1 MTQNAITAETH
12 PLINV
17 IEENIYENKNHL
29 KLDNLSSKRINFGIC
44 GTNRID
50 TVLFGTDKNHL

>member
-29 KLDNLSSKRINFGIC
+29 KLDNLSSKRIQ
-44 GTNRID
+44 
-50 TVLFGTDKNHL
+50 

>member
-17 IEENIYENKNHL
+17 IEENKYENKNHL
-29 KLDNLSSKRINFGIC
+29 KLDNLSSKRIVTFKRIHQFIGILYRN
-44 GTNRID
+44 GN
-50 TVLFGTDKNHL
+50 